1 MFDDVTFGEVTFDDK
16 LKKQAERESIFKTS
30 DLKYYVLT
38 FAFIGL
44 GALIITKFSK
54 K

>member
-1 MFDDVTFGEVTFDDK
+1 MFDEVKFDDR
-16 LKKQAERESIFKTS
+16 LSEQAKRDSIFKTS
-30 DLKYYVLT
+30 DFKYYVLT

-44 GALIITKFSK
+44 GAIIITKFSK